1 MVTLGWLHDPL
12 VHLTIMP
19 GMALLFAFAALH
31 KLTDQVRF
39 ALALEGYAQ
48 VFGLPLPTLLQR
60 VLSRLLPV
68 LELLAALGLLYS
80 LQQPLAALPALLL
93 LVIYTLVLALTLRAG
108 AALVDCGCHP
118 GKQRQPPSAALVLRN
133 LLLCGLTAALLW
145 PAVPRSLGWFD
156 LASLLGAG
164 LSGVLLYALV
174 NQLISNHSLLRRL

>member
-12 VHLTIMP
+12 VHLTIMLA
-19 GMALLFAFAALH
+19 MALLFAVAALH
-31 KLTDQVRF
+31 KLTDQARF
-39 ALALEGYAQ
+39 ALALEGYAR
-48 VFGLPLPTLLQR
+48 VFGLSLPMRLQR
-60 VLSRLLPV
+60 ALSRLLPV

-93 LVIYTLVLALTLRAG
+93 LVIYTLVLALTLRAD
-108 AALVDCGCHP
+108 AALDDCGCNP

-133 LLLCGLTAALLW
+133 LLLCGLTAMLLW
-145 PAVPRSLGWFD
+145 PVAPRTLGWFD

-164 LSGVLLYALV
+164 VSCALLYALA